1 MCLEITD
8 VTEMQDRQESSTR
21 HLESGNTVLRGDED
35 AALLEEEGRL
45 PTLSI
50 PGLGGRFE

>member
-1 MCLEITD
+1 
-8 VTEMQDRQESSTR
+8 MQDRQESSTR